1 MDTMINYET
10 LFDYVK
16 NALEVYDHHG
26 GEAVTRIKYSRYEH
40 TERVYRWA
48 MILAEDVEDEIDME
62 ALKIATIFH
71 DIGYSLNKEDMREHA
86 KDGALLC
93 KEYLDDIGYPE
104 EKTAFV
110 CDLIARHSDKGVLQS
125 EDAPLELVLLQEADL
140 LDDTGAHGIIMDAW
154 IRSVREDVSFE
165 AILEHIK
172 RFSGRQMQ
180 KSPMRT
186 EKARRIWAEKQELTD
201 RFVKSLTV
209 DLYGS
214 CEETETKQ

>member
-1 MDTMINYET
+1 M
-10 LFDYVK
+10 
-16 NALEVYDHHG
+16 
-26 GEAVTRIKYSRYEH
+26 
-40 TERVYRWA
+40 
-48 MILAEDVEDEIDME
+48 
-62 ALKIATIFH
+62 
-71 DIGYSLNKEDMREHA
+71 
-86 KDGALLC
+86 
-93 KEYLDDIGYPE
+93 
-104 EKTAFV
+104 
-110 CDLIARHSDKGVLQS
+110 
-125 EDAPLELVLLQEADL
+125 ELVLLQEADL

-186 EKARRIWAEKQELTD
+186 EKARRIWAEKQELTN
-201 RFVKSLTV
+201 RFVESLTV

>member
-1 MDTMINYET
+1 MNYED
-10 LFDYVK
+10 LFAYVK
-16 NALEVYDHHG
+16 TALLPYDSHG
-26 GEAVTRIKYSRYEH
+26 GIALTGIKFSRFEH
-40 TERVYRWA
+40 TKRVYRWA
-48 MILAEDVEDEIDME
+48 MILAEDVADEIDME

-93 KEYLDDIGYPE
+93 KEYLDGIGYPE

-110 CDLIARHSDKGVLQS
+110 CDLIARHSNKGVLQA
-125 EDAPLELVLLQEADL
+125 EDAPMELVLLQEADL

-186 EKARRIWAEKQELTD
+186 EKARRIWAEKQELTN
-201 RFVKSLTV
+201 RFVESLTV